1 MLQFF
6 FSHSQVMT
14 FDETDL
20 SFLNDFFKG
29 IKQRKIER
37 GEFQGNTPPYG
48 YKKDPNKRKTAEKLI
63 LDNRVNFVCKADY
76 TESKDVYKVVTTI
89 LQKMKRDYD
98 FECLQNKHLADAQK
112 HLK

>member
-1 MLQFF
+1 M
-6 FSHSQVMT
+6 V
-14 FDETDL
+14 
-20 SFLNDFFKG
+20 
-29 IKQRKIER
+29 KQNGGYSIAVYTPKDSDKMKI
-37 GEFQGNTPPYG
+37 
-48 YKKDPNKRKTAEKLI
+48 AEKLI

-98 FECLQNKHLADAQK
+98 FECLQSKHLADAQK